1 MSTESN
7 VAFDYIELVKVA
19 GPYVVAISTVIFSY
33 FQALKLSSTQEK
45 IAQVSKDKD
54 LEIAAIQKRAS
65 LDLEEYKLNKGSIN
79 NLKSIYCPLYAKI
92 ETLYHNY
99 YGALSRHSS
108 SKQDYQQFLLDFVID
123 DYNKLTVESRKLILA
138 NSIAQ
143 CQLLKDHK
151 LYELA
156 VKLDCK
162 VTEFLAAF
170 NLTDNCNSSEVAEK
184 LECIYKDFGLLYVSF
199 FYRLGEEFNL
209 KS

>member
-65 LDLEEYKLNKGSIN
+65 LDLEEYKLNKESIN

-92 ETLYHNY
+92 
-99 YGALSRHSS
+99 
-108 SKQDYQQFLLDFVID
+108 
-123 DYNKLTVESRKLILA
+123 
-138 NSIAQ
+138 
-143 CQLLKDHK
+143 
-151 LYELA
+151 
-156 VKLDCK
+156 
-162 VTEFLAAF
+162 
-170 NLTDNCNSSEVAEK
+170 
-184 LECIYKDFGLLYVSF
+184 
-199 FYRLGEEFNL
+199 
-209 KS
+209 